1 MMIRK
6 ASYGNM
12 DWVKALEAAKK
23 PVQKEL
29 SEQNE
34 ADYIENALEA
44 TASIAFGIPA
54 KDESK
59 REAMARASKEIADKA
74 AEEHKFAASNEIR
87 AKLSEAGID
96 PVALKITVREANG
109 VQRPITKE
117 EWEGASDARWVNKI
131 ATEAALEYEHQAKIA
146 WENEAM
152 QPSRKLSSKY
162 DPETMMGGR
171 IMSAAGAS
179 DDTVDHR
186 RQIPANANSIFDPFK
201 LDRFAT
207 AENAHDKAVAE
218 KRQAAKDRIQEKKA
232 DLKPQDL
239 GPAPMKAGAV
249 QRSGG
254 EDRDVFQQRAPSNK
268 ISMTD
273 LQGTE
278 KLTAEEMKEK
288 LASLFTRVDDNGEK
302 IRAGNAERKASIQ
315 SKKEE
320 KKSWNGEW
328 KGNTPEW
335 EKLSK
340 PTSTAELTKRLMDA
354 FTCPKPDGK

>member
-1 MMIRK
+1 
-6 ASYGNM
+6 M
-12 DWVKALEAAKK
+12 DWVKALEAAQK

-59 REAMARASKEIADKA
+59 KEALARASKEIADKA
-74 AEEHKFAASNEIR
+74 AHEHKFAASNEIR
-87 AKLSEAGID
+87 SKMAEAGID
-96 PVALKITVREANG
+96 PVALGINIREANG

-117 EWEGASDARWVNKI
+117 EWEGASDARWVDKI
-131 ATEAALEYEHQAKIA
+131 ATAAALEYEHQARIS
-146 WENEAM
+146 WEKEAM

-162 DPETMMGGR
+162 DPETMSAGR
-171 IMSAAGAS
+171 IMSAGGAS

-186 RQIPANANSIFDPFK
+186 RQTPANSASIFDPFK
-201 LDRFAT
+201 LDRFAN
-207 AENAHDKAVAE
+207 AENAHDKAVAD
-218 KRQAAKDRIQEKKA
+218 KRQAAKDRIAEKKA
-232 DLKPQDL
+232 DLQPQDL
-239 GPAPMKAGAV
+239 GPAPMKSGTI

-278 KLTAEEMKEK
+278 KLTPEEIKEK
-288 LASLFTRVDDNGEK
+288 LASLFTRVGDNGEM
-302 IRAGNAERKASIQ
+302 IRAGNAERKAKIQ
-315 SKKEE
+315 GPKEE
-320 KKSWNGEW
+320 KDRS
-328 KGNTPEW
+328 W
-335 EKLSK
+335 EKLGK
-340 PTSTAELTKRLMDA
+340 PLSTAELTKKLMDA